1 MNSNNA
7 LDQAAIN
14 RRAITEEGIPLIAL
28 SPSYNQKGEVYC
40 YEIGSPLY
48 DVDGEIRAY
57 EWISGK
63 IVPADTALVRALKA
77 LQGAL

>member
-1 MNSNNA
+1 MNRHNA

-28 SPSYNQKGEVYC
+28 SPSYNQKGEVYS

-48 DVDGEIRAY
+48 VS
-57 EWISGK
+57 WSSIS
-63 IVPADTALVRALKA
+63 VQVLYSLFQCFREAFS
-77 LQGAL
+77 